1 MEQAKVLTFLNVED
15 SGLVLKFCGHSTT
28 APLHSFG
35 PAVRPH
41 YLIHFILKGKG
52 IFRVGEK
59 TYRLK
64 SGQGFLIEP
73 DILTFYQAD
82 EKEPWEYLWAG
93 YNGSSVSNILNQ
105 IGLSCE
111 QPIFQ
116 CGESGE
122 LYRLVDEMLAY
133 SKSSFSSELKRTGL
147 LYQFLSILA
156 QNPIDTLS
164 QTSGE
169 YIYIKRA
176 IEYIKNNY
184 WDNMHIYDIASYIN
198 IDRSYLYLLFE
209 KYLNRSPSEYLALFR
224 LTRASELLSTTTLS
238 IESISISCGY
248 SDPATF
254 SKAFK
259 RLMKMS
265 PSAYRK
271 QQNSKGSIQG
281 IFF

>member
-1 MEQAKVLTFLNVED
+1 M
-15 SGLVLKFCGHSTT
+15 LKCCGHSTT

-52 IFRVGEK
+52 I
-59 TYRLK
+59 
-64 SGQGFLIEP
+64 EP

-82 EKEPWEYLWAG
+82 EKEPWEYLWVG
-93 YNGSSVSNILNQ
+93 FNGSSVSNILNQ

-111 QPIFQ
+111 QTIFQ

-176 IEYIKNNY
+176 IAYIKNNY

-209 KYLNRSPSEYLALFR
+209 KYLNRSPSEYLALFQ

>member
-1 MEQAKVLTFLNVED
+1 MRLTEQAKVLTFLNVED
-15 SGLVLKFCGHSTT
+15 SGLVLKCCGHSTT

-52 IFRVGEK
+52 I
-59 TYRLK
+59 
-64 SGQGFLIEP
+64 EP

-82 EKEPWEYLWAG
+82 EKEPWEYLWVG
-93 YNGSSVSNILNQ
+93 FNGSSVSNILNQ

-111 QPIFQ
+111 QTIFQ

-147 LYQFLSILA
+147 LYQFLSVLA

-164 QTSGE
+164 QTAGE
-169 YIYIKRA
+169 YIYIKRS

-184 WDNMHIYDIASYIN
+184 WDNMHIYDIANHIN
-198 IDRSYLYLLFE
+198 IDRSYLYLLFQ

-238 IESISISCGY
+238 IESISMSCGY
-248 SDPATF
+248 SDPAIF

-265 PSAYRK
+265 PSSYRK
-271 QQNSKGSIQG
+271 QQNSKGMILK
-281 IFF
+281 